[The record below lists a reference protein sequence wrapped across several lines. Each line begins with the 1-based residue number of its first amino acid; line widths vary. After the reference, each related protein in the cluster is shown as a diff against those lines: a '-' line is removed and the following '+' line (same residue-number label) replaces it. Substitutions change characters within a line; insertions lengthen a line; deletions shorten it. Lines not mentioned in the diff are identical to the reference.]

1 MAIEGT
7 LDQQESLNHML
18 YLVRKKG
25 VGNLNV
31 VTGVSESP
39 KYVDLAL
46 KLDIDETKRSLQ
58 VPRCAQKYQNY
69 PNAPKVLNGPKI
81 SLK

>member
-1 MAIEGT
+1 
-7 LDQQESLNHML
+7 ML

-31 VTGVSESP
+31 VTGVSEPP

-46 KLDIDETKRSLQ
+46 KLDIDETKRS
-58 VPRCAQKYQNY
+58 P
-69 PNAPKVLNGPKI
+69 
-81 SLK
+81 

>member
-1 MAIEGT
+1 MIEGT
-7 LDQQESLNHML
+7 LDQQTRLNHML

-25 VGNLNV
+25 VGNFNV
-31 VTGVSESP
+31 VTGVSEPP

-58 VPRCAQKYQNY
+58 VPRCA
-69 PNAPKVLNGPKI
+69 
-81 SLK
+81 

>member
-1 MAIEGT
+1 MLKSWII
-7 LDQQESLNHML
+7 SLIRICNFN
-18 YLVRKKG
+18 VRARKKC
-25 VGNLNV
+25 VGNLIV

-58 VPRCAQKYQNY
+58 VPRGAQKCPKMPKLPKCTQSTQWAQN
-69 PNAPKVLNGPKI
+69 
-81 SLK
+81 